1 MLQTL
6 RISNY
11 ALIEQLEISFE
22 NGFSSI
28 TGETGAGKSII
39 LGALA
44 LLMGKRADTSAL
56 KDSSK
61 KSIVEAIFHIKS
73 KRIESLFTEHDID
86 FESETIIRREIT
98 PQGKS
103 RAFINDTPVQI
114 TTLKSISEVLLDIH
128 SQHQNLFLKES
139 IFQMNVVDAYAQNQ
153 ELLQEYANL
162 YSDWKTQVHKLN
174 QFKSQVAKAE
184 ADYDYNVFRFNELEQ
199 AQLQE
204 GEQERLEQELEIV
217 SHGEEIKK
225 TLSEIEFA
233 FDNDENSILQQL
245 KRFEQNLQKHTSIP
259 NIAEIASRF
268 SQLNIELSDIA
279 YEITRYNTQFE
290 FDPNRLESI
299 ESRLDLLNNLQRK
312 YSCTSVQEL
321 LIEKEKLDAYISH
334 VDHAEF
340 DEKKLEE
347 LCEQAFTKAFKKAQE
362 LSERRK
368 NAISQIEPFVLSTL
382 QSLGMP
388 SVSFSIQITTN
399 NELNTYGIDTIKML
413 FSANKHVP
421 LQWLGEVASGG
432 EIARIMLCLKTILAK
447 GYDVQTIIFDEIDTG
462 VSGEIADKM
471 ADVMSSIASHMQVI
485 TITHLPQIA
494 AKSKKQFKVFKTE
507 TSETTITNII
517 ELSQE
522 QRIEEIAK
530 MMSGKNITL
539 EAIANAKVLLRIS

>member
-6 RISNY
+6 RIVNY

-22 NGFSSI
+22 DGFSSI

-61 KSIVEAIFHIKS
+61 KSVVEAVFRIKS
-73 KRIESLFTEHDID
+73 KRIETLFIEHDID
-86 FESETIIRREIT
+86 FDPETIIRREIT

-139 IFQMNVVDAYAQNQ
+139 VFQMSVVDAYAQNQ
-153 ELLQEYANL
+153 QLLQEYANL
-162 YSDWKTQVHKLN
+162 YSNWKTQVHTLE

-184 ADYDYNVFRFNELEQ
+184 ADYDYNLFRYNELEQ

-204 GEQERLEQELEIV
+204 GEQERLEEELEIV

-233 FDNDENSILQQL
+233 FENDENSILQQL
-245 KRFEQNLQKHTSIP
+245 QRFEQNLQKHSSIP
-259 NIAEIASRF
+259 DIAEITSRF

-279 YEITRYNTQFE
+279 YEITRYNAHFE
-290 FDPNRLESI
+290 FDPNRLDSI
-299 ESRLDLLNNLQRK
+299 ESRLDILNNLQKK
-312 YSCTSVQEL
+312 YSCASVHEL
-321 LIEKEKLDAYISH
+321 LIEKDKLDAYISH

-347 LCEQAFTKAFKKAQE
+347 LCEQAFTKAYNKAQE

-368 NAISQIEPFVLSTL
+368 NAISYIEPFVLKTL

-388 SVSFSIQITTN
+388 SVSFSIQITTDS
-399 NELNTYGIDTIKML
+399 ELTTYGIDTIKML

-432 EIARIMLCLKTILAK
+432 EIARIMLCLKTILAQ

-539 EAIANAKVLLRIS
+539 EAIANAKVLLRI